1 MNPKVSWVLHCEDV
15 PHLWP
20 FLEPL
25 VDRSVAS
32 GSGELTTRRIH
43 SLLLG
48 GEATAFLIT
57 QDKKICFL
65 LIAQI
70 IPYAQH
76 RAARVI
82 ACAGED
88 LRGAD
93 KSLSTLTSW
102 AVLNEATE
110 IEAWCPPHM
119 SKLLKSLET
128 PWTSKYEVL
137 SLDLRSKMQ

>member
-1 MNPKVSWVLHCEDV
+1 MNDKVSWVLHCEDV
-15 PHLWP
+15 PHLWML
-20 FLEPL
+20 LEPL
-25 VDRSVAS
+25 VHRSVAS
-32 GSGELTTRRIH
+32 GTGEITTKRIH
-43 SLLLG
+43 DMLLDG
-48 GEATAFLIT
+48 TATAFVISEG
-57 QDKKICFL
+57 KRISFM

-93 KSLSTLTSW
+93 RSLSTLTSW
-102 AVLNEATE
+102 AKLNQATE

-128 PWTSKYEVL
+128 KWVSKYEVL
-137 SLDLRSKMQ
+137 SVDLRSIL